1 MSSHIKIHQHLC
13 LGQFLD
19 LQLFTIQYIR
29 WWTVLLVSY
38 WAVFIICLDSH
49 SDGTHSLQRIH
60 WWASDVML
68 NFNFKWKNISTH
80 LWIVWGWVVQQLF
93 IFGWTIP
100 LKIISYSLDIRLQV
114 KDLCKSYTIIMLFA
128 CMFRVRGI
136 RSTNRWLTV
145 WKWYVYNRILLLYL
159 TEVISY
165 CLNALH
171 NYQEQFLSS
180 CIRGNG
186 SWWISNRVSRW
197 KTLKF
202 TYSLPN
208 VFC

>member
-1 MSSHIKIHQHLC
+1 MKKHIYS
-13 LGQFLD
+13 F
-19 LQLFTIQYIR
+19 
-29 WWTVLLVSY
+29 
-38 WAVFIICLDSH
+38 
-49 SDGTHSLQRIH
+49 
-60 WWASDVML
+60 
-68 NFNFKWKNISTH
+68 
-80 LWIVWGWVVQQLF
+80 WIVWGWVVQQLF

-136 RSTNRWLTV
+136 RFTNRWLTV

-202 TYSLPN
+202 TKCFLLNYNLCHNNIILCCAIRNPWDRL
-208 VFC
+208 